1 MRTDPLTGTRPPV
14 AQHAKNPQPRPFR
27 QILTLVAVGV
37 AVAVVAASGVAAYA
51 AFELSS
57 TFSAHAVALEGQTA
71 PPDVGAIAGGV
82 NLFLAGTDVCE
93 PQYASLFGGRCKGQ
107 DAVGER
113 NDVNLLVHISAN
125 PRRVTVIS
133 IPRDLVTSTP
143 SCTRPDGSMAPA
155 TAASMLNSTY
165 GYGGLSCV
173 VKTVSQLTGLS
184 IPYAAKITWGGVI
197 QLTDVIGGVTVCVA
211 NGIDDPYTH
220 LHLSPGNHTI
230 SGLTALQFLRTRHGV
245 GDGGDLGRISNQ
257 QQYLSRL
264 ARKLMSQGTLSN
276 PAVLLQLATAAV
288 QDITPSKSLTDPL
301 TLVQIALAVKSVPF
315 DQIVFVQYPTV
326 ADPADPNRVVANEPA
341 ARALWAAL
349 AANKQLELTGS
360 ASQGNGVVVE
370 KGAGGAASAGAS
382 TTAGPSASP
391 SPSASALASGSGSGA
406 GVKLPSSIAGQTAA
420 ENTCSNG
427 NVR

>member
-1 MRTDPLTGTRPPV
+1 MRTDPLTRVQRPV
-14 AQHAKNPQPRPFR
+14 GQHAQNPSPRPLR
-27 QILTLVAVGV
+27 QVLKLVAVV
-37 AVAVVAASGVAAYA
+37 VAVVVVSASGVAAYA
-51 AFELSS
+51 AFELGS
-57 TFSAHAVALEGQTA
+57 TFSAHAVDLEGQGSA

-93 PQYASLFGGRCKGQ
+93 ASFAPLFGGRCKGQ

-113 NDVNLLVHISAN
+113 NDVNLLVHISAS

-133 IPRDLVTSTP
+133 IPRDLVIPTP
-143 SCTRPDGSMAPA
+143 SCRRPDGSTAPA
-155 TAASMLNSTY
+155 TAASMLNATY

-173 VKTVSQLTGLS
+173 VKTVSQLTGLT

-220 LHLSPGNHTI
+220 LHLSPGDHTI
-230 SGLTALQFLRTRHGV
+230 SGMTALQFLRTRHGV

-315 DQIVFVQYPTV
+315 DQIVFVQYPTMG
-326 ADPADPNRVVANEPA
+326 DPANPNRVVPNEPA
-341 ARALWAAL
+341 AHALWAAL
-349 AANKQLELTGS
+349 AANKRLVLTGG
-360 ASQGNGVVVE
+360 ASQGNGVLVE
-370 KGAGGAASAGAS
+370 KPKASPGPSSSAASSGS
-382 TTAGPSASP
+382 PSGSPHSSP
-391 SPSASALASGSGSGA
+391 SPSTSAP

-420 ENTCSNG
+420 EQTCSNG
-427 NVR
+427 NG